1 MTSVKRKCSTGLF
14 CAAFGV
20 GLLAATI
27 CPPQLM
33 LVVVAAALVVVGCWR
48 SMSMQIVIVKSPK
61 LFSGILRKLFG
72 IKKESYI
79 D

>member
-1 MTSVKRKCSTGLF
+1 
-14 CAAFGV
+14 
-20 GLLAATI
+20 
-27 CPPQLM
+27 
-33 LVVVAAALVVVGCWR
+33 
-48 SMSMQIVIVKSPK
+48 MQIVNVKSPK

>member
-1 MTSVKRKCSTGLF
+1 
-14 CAAFGV
+14 
-20 GLLAATI
+20 
-27 CPPQLM
+27 M
-33 LVVVAAALVVVGCWR
+33 LVVPKPEIDAKWR